1 MGKAGE
7 TAEMA
12 ESLIGLANAVYR
24 AETDAVNDSPA
35 ANVILGCLG
44 ELVEKDDWYEL
55 RNTYGQAFDFSEQQG
70 PNVDALSK
78 DRLRTLIHDLD
89 VVDRKDRKIISGGKD
104 TVYYVRQEKVSQV
117 DIKCPLP
124 ETGILIF
131 RSPTNNRFRVVSS
144 TREQTCQIETR
155 IRNRSDSRHM
165 AEFLQVVTTARE
177 VFQWVPT

>member
-1 MGKAGE
+1 MGVRGKGRFSKRLFPRKSYTLESALVLLLGGYEKGCTAGSAEFDAGEWDLFKPIFGVGKAGE

-104 TVYYVRQEKVSQV
+104 TVYYVRQEKV
-117 DIKCPLP
+117 LA
-124 ETGILIF
+124 G
-131 RSPTNNRFRVVSS
+131 RY
-144 TREQTCQIETR
+144 
-155 IRNRSDSRHM
+155 
-165 AEFLQVVTTARE
+165 
-177 VFQWVPT
+177 